1 LTGEAKRKGRG
12 GDKPT
17 EAMKMRSG
25 RVDERITLYSTVKD
39 CEIGQYAFF
48 LFVWCAMSHE
58 VASTFSPEA
67 QPAMILE

>member
-25 RVDERITLYSTVKD
+25 RVDERIALKAPVES
-39 CEIGQYAFF
+39 EILHVG
-48 LFVWCAMSHE
+48 
-58 VASTFSPEA
+58 
-67 QPAMILE
+67 